1 MLQLFLYLFFKFW
14 KYHRN
19 YIPINKK
26 IKKKTKNFYF
36 GYNIEQTHWKKW
48 FCYHL
53 KIELDMFKKLLKIF
67 VFYYWPF
74 VNWAIFKKVHFL
86 DLKKL
91 SIFSYNVLQCN
102 VYQMYYYI
110 KEICKLHPLI
120 YKTCQKLVSLFSY
133 ATKYYFRRVSQKLP
147 KMPGGT
153 CFYFRYLSKACGF
166 FLD

>member
-1 MLQLFLYLFFKFW
+1 
-14 KYHRN
+14 
-19 YIPINKK
+19 
-26 IKKKTKNFYF
+26 
-36 GYNIEQTHWKKW
+36 
-48 FCYHL
+48 
-53 KIELDMFKKLLKIF
+53 MFKKLLKIF

-120 YKTCQKLVSLFSY
+120 YKTCQKLFSLFSY

-166 FLD
+166 FFGLELKIGCIFLNSININHVLILLKNSILKHFNGYNIK